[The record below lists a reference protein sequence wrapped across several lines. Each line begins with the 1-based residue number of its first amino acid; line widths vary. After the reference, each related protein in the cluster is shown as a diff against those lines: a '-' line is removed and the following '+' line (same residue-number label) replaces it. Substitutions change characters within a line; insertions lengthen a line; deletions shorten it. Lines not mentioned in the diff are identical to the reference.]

1 MRQSGYSF
9 RGYRAEVHRQLSKWN
24 PRIKAI
30 PIICTEGL
38 IEIGIHRGTT
48 NGDVFLQFL
57 NERLAPNLL
66 PSDGVNPRSVLIMGM
81 IFCSTLKVLSA
92 IKCS

>member
-57 NERLAPNLL
+57 NERRVLFELQL
-66 PSDGVNPRSVLIMGM
+66 HPRL
-81 IFCSTLKVLSA
+81 CSGYTYA
-92 IKCS
+92 F

>member
-9 RGYRAEVHRQLSKWN
+9 RGYRAEVYRQFSKWN

-48 NGDVFLQFL
+48 NGDVFLQFV
-57 NERLAPNLL
+57 NERR
-66 PSDGVNPRSVLIMGM
+66 V
-81 IFCSTLKVLSA
+81 IFELQLHLRLCSGCTYA
-92 IKCS
+92 F

>member
-48 NGDVFLQFL
+48 NGDVFLQSV
-57 NERLAPNLL
+57 NERRVLFELQL
-66 PSDGVNPRSVLIMGM
+66 HPRL
-81 IFCSTLKVLSA
+81 CSGCTYA
-92 IKCS
+92 F

>member
-9 RGYRAEVHRQLSKWN
+9 RGYRAEVLRQLSNWN
-24 PRIKAI
+24 PRITAI

-48 NGDVFLQFL
+48 NGDVFLQFV
-57 NERLAPNLL
+57 NERLVPNLL
-66 PSDGVNPRSVLIMGM
+66 PFDGVNPRSVVIMGM
-81 IFCSTLKVLSA
+81 IFCSTFKVLSA
-92 IKCS
+92 I